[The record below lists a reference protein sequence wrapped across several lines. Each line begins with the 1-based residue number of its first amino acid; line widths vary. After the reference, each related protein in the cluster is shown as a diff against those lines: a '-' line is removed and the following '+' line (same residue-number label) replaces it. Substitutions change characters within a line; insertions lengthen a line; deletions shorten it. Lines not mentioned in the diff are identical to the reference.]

1 MKLQIQKYT
10 IYTVILLAGF
20 LAGYLVFSSSGHD
33 GKGNIP
39 DTEAAKEEIWTCAM
53 HPQIRMHEKGKCPIC
68 GMELVP
74 ARKGLAGNQTGN
86 EGTALETAAL
96 SGISTSKVSAV
107 LPSKKISLFGK
118 ADYDERSVQSQIAYF
133 PGRIEKLYIN
143 FTGES
148 IKKGQPLA
156 LIYSPDLIN
165 AQQELLTAY
174 AARDV
179 QPELYQAARGKLIQW
194 RINESA
200 IDQIIRSG
208 DVIKNFTIQ
217 ATTTGTVTSRNVS
230 EGQYV
235 TAGTVLLG
243 VTDLSRMWI
252 IFDAYENDLG
262 NLAKG
267 NKVTFT
273 TRALPDRNYS
283 GIITFID
290 PVIDPET
297 RIARVRVE
305 MAVNDGSIKPGMF
318 VSGTVDAGMK
328 KYTGSLVV
336 PKSAVLWTG
345 KRSIVYVKNADSGK
359 QEFHLREVVL
369 GTSLGENYLIE
380 SGLKDGEE
388 IVTQG
393 AFSIDAAAQLEGK
406 TSMMNS
412 EAEET
417 ETIASEF
424 KVAGSCELCKDR
436 VEKAANALNGVI
448 SAKWDVNSQLMKVTF
463 RKDKTDKYVIEK
475 AVANT
480 GHDTELFRAD
490 DVTYQA
496 LPECCH
502 YRK

>member
-1 MKLQIQKYT
+1 MKRPIHKFP
-10 IYTVILLAGF
+10 IYTALLLAGF
-20 LAGYLVFSSSGHD
+20 VAGYFVFSSSGHG
-33 GKGNIP
+33 GKGKIP
-39 DTEAAKEEIWTCAM
+39 DTVATDEEIWTCAM

-74 ARKGLAGNQTGN
+74 ARNGLDGSQAGIDA
-86 EGTALETAAL
+86 TALETAAL

-107 LPSKKISLFGK
+107 VPSKKISLFGK
-118 ADYDERSVQSQIAYF
+118 AEYDERSVQSQIAYF

-143 FTGES
+143 FTGET
-148 IKKGQPLA
+148 ITKGQPLA
-156 LIYSPDLIN
+156 LIYSPELIN
-165 AQQELLTAY
+165 AQQELLTAWESR
-174 AARDV
+174 AG
-179 QPELYQAARGKLIQW
+179 QPELYQAAREKLIQW
-194 RINESA
+194 RINEST
-200 IDQIIRSG
+200 IDQIVRSG
-208 DVIKNFTIQ
+208 DVIKNFTVS

-262 NLAKG
+262 NLSKG

-273 TRALPDRNYS
+273 ARAIPDRSYS
-283 GIITFID
+283 GIINFID

-305 MAVNDGSIKPGMF
+305 LPVNDGSIKPGMF
-318 VSGTVDAGMK
+318 VSGTVEAGMK
-328 KYTGSLVV
+328 KYSGGLVV

-359 QEFHLREVVL
+359 PEFHLREVVL
-369 GTSLGENYLIE
+369 GASLGDSYLIE
-380 SGLKDGEE
+380 SGLKEGEE
-388 IVTQG
+388 VVTRG

-406 TSMMNS
+406 PSMMNS
-412 EAEET
+412 AAEET

-436 VEKAANALNGVI
+436 VEKAANSVDGVI

-463 RKDKTDKYVIEK
+463 RKDKADKSVIEK
-475 AVANT
+475 AVANA

>member
-1 MKLQIQKYT
+1 MIRPIHKF
-10 IYTVILLAGF
+10 TVYAVLLLAGF
-20 LAGYLVFSSSGHD
+20 LAGYFVFSSTDHGAK
-33 GKGNIP
+33 GKMP
-39 DTEAAKEEIWTCAM
+39 DTVSNDEEIWTCAM

-74 ARKGLAGNQTGN
+74 ARSGFAGSQTVN
-86 EGTALETAAL
+86 EGTALEAAAL

-118 ADYDERSVQSQIAYF
+118 AESDERSIQSQIAYF

-148 IKKGQPLA
+148 ILKGQPLA

-174 AARDV
+174 EARAGE
-179 QPELYQAARGKLIQW
+179 PELYHAAREKLIQW
-194 RINESA
+194 RINETT
-200 IDQIIRSG
+200 IDQIVKSG
-208 DVIKNFTIQ
+208 EIIKNFVIS
-217 ATTTGTVTSRNVS
+217 ATTNGTVTSRNVS

-235 TAGTVLLG
+235 SAGTVLLG

-252 IFDAYENDLG
+252 IFDAYENDLS
-262 NLAKG
+262 NLSKG

-273 TRALPDRNYS
+273 ARAIPDRTYS
-283 GIITFID
+283 GIINFID

-305 MAVNDGSIKPGMF
+305 MPVNDGSIKPGMF
-318 VSGTVDAGMK
+318 VSGTVEAGMK
-328 KYTGSLVV
+328 KYNGSLVV

-359 QEFHLREVVL
+359 PEFTLREVVL
-369 GTSLGENYLIE
+369 GTSLGDSYTIE
-380 SGLKDGEE
+380 SGLKEGEE
-388 IVTQG
+388 IVTRG

-406 TSMMNS
+406 PSMMNS
-412 EAEET
+412 VTEET
-417 ETIASEF
+417 ETVASEF
-424 KVAGSCELCKDR
+424 RVAGSCELCKDR
-436 VEKAANALNGVI
+436 VEKAANSINGVI
-448 SAKWDVNSQLMKVTF
+448 SAKWDVNSQKMKVTF
-463 RKDKTDKYVIEK
+463 RKDKTDQSVIEK
-475 AVANT
+475 AVAKT